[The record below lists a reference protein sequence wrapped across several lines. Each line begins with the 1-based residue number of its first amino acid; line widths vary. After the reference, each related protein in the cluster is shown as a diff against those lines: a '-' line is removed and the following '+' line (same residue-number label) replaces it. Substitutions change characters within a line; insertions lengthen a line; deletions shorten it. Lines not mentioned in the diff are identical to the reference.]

1 MMRIRISLRRR
12 RSMYRIETPK
22 DLRKCIRSILQLSVL
37 LFVLYIL
44 IRVFVTFNEYRPYN
58 ENM

>member
-1 MMRIRISLRRR
+1 
-12 RSMYRIETPK
+12 MYRIETPK
-22 DLRKCIRSILQLSVL
+22 DLRKGIRSILQLSVL

-58 ENM
+58 ANDKSVVSGKDHGFVA